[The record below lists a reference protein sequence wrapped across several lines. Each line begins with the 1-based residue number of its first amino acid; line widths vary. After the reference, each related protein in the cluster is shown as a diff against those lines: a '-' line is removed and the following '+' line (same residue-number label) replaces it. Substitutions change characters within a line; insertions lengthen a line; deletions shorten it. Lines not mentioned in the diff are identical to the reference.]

1 MHQIRFAFNEELDKF
16 CVSLLKIG
24 SMIKS
29 MTGYGKSV
37 VDITGRRLTVEIKT
51 LNSKQLDL
59 NLKIPGYF
67 REKEWEVR
75 ALLTQ
80 QLERG
85 KIDFY
90 IGTEVTGEM
99 LSYSINHALAKRYC
113 DELKSLSGELKE
125 KSPADL
131 LSLVLH
137 MPDVMQTSRDEIDD
151 VDWSIISGAIAATIG
166 QVNEFRI
173 NEGKV
178 LEDDML
184 KRVHTILDLL
194 DAILPYEKSR
204 ISELKERLLRDFAK
218 FSGDFNGMA
227 PDQNRF
233 EQEIIYYLEK
243 LDITEEKVR
252 LLKHCQYFLE
262 TLQDPG
268 AQGKKLGFVT
278 QEMGREI
285 NTIGSKANHAEIQK
299 IVVQMKD
306 ELEKI
311 KEQLGNI
318 L

>member
-1 MHQIRFAFNEELDKF
+1 
-16 CVSLLKIG
+16 
-24 SMIKS
+24 MIKS
-29 MTGYGKSV
+29 MTGYGKTSA
-37 VDITGRRLTVEIKT
+37 DITGRRLTVEIKT

-80 QLERG
+80 RLERG

-99 LSYSINHALAKRYC
+99 LSYSINHDLAKKYHK
-113 DELKSLSGELKE
+113 ELKALSKELHE
-125 KSPADL
+125 KLPADM
-131 LSLVLH
+131 LSMVVR
-137 MPDVMQTSRDEIDD
+137 MPDVMQTSRDEM
-151 VDWSIISGAIAATIG
+151 VEGDWEVISGAIVEAIG
-166 QVNEFRI
+166 QADDFRI

-184 KRVHTILDLL
+184 KHVHSILQLL
-194 DAILPYEKSR
+194 DSILPFEKNR
-204 ISELKERLLRDFAK
+204 ISELRERLLRDFAK
-218 FSGDFNGMA
+218 FSGDYNGSA

-262 TLQDPG
+262 TLQDQG
-268 AQGKKLGFVT
+268 SQGKKLGFVT

-285 NTIGSKANHAEIQK
+285 NTIGSKASDAEIQK
-299 IVVQMKD
+299 LVVQMKD

>member
-1 MHQIRFAFNEELDKF
+1 
-16 CVSLLKIG
+16 
-24 SMIKS
+24 MIKS

-51 LNSKQLDL
+51 LNSKQFDL

-75 ALLTQ
+75 ALLSQ
-80 QLERG
+80 RFERG

-99 LSYSINHALAKRYC
+99 LNYSINHSLAKKYHE
-113 DELKSLSGELKE
+113 ELKALSAEIHE
-125 KSPADL
+125 KCPADM
-131 LSLVLH
+131 LSLVIK
-137 MPDVMQTSRDEIDD
+137 MPDVMQTSRDEMNEE
-151 VDWSIISGAIAATIG
+151 DWTFISGAIVEAVG
-166 QVNEFRI
+166 QVDDFRV

-184 KRVHTILDLL
+184 KRVHSILQLL
-194 DAILPYEKSR
+194 DSILPFEKNRIYELR
-204 ISELKERLLRDFAK
+204 ERLLRDFAK
-218 FSGDFNGMA
+218 FSGDFNGSA

-262 TLQDPG
+262 TLQDLG
-268 AQGKKLGFVT
+268 SQGKKLGFVT

-285 NTIGSKANHAEIQK
+285 NTIGSKASDAEIQK

>member
-1 MHQIRFAFNEELDKF
+1 
-16 CVSLLKIG
+16 
-24 SMIKS
+24 MIKS
-29 MTGYGKSV
+29 MTGYGKAV
-37 VDITGRRLTVEIKT
+37 LDITGRKLTIEIKT

-75 ALLTQ
+75 AILTQ
-80 QLERG
+80 RFERG

-99 LSYSINHALAKRYC
+99 LSYSINHSLAKQYH
-113 DELKSLSGELKE
+113 DELKNLCHELHE
-125 KSPADL
+125 ENPADM
-131 LSLVLH
+131 LSLVIK
-137 MPDVMQTSRDEIDD
+137 MPDVMQTSRDELSEHDWISISAAIDD
-151 VDWSIISGAIAATIG
+151 AIAQADL
-166 QVNEFRI
+166 FRI
-173 NEGKV
+173 HEGKV
-178 LEDDML
+178 LEEDM
-184 KRVHTILDLL
+184 KNRVLSIRQLL
-194 DAILPYEKSR
+194 NAVEPYEKRR
-204 ISELKERLLRDFAK
+204 ITDLRERLLRDFSK
-218 FSGDFNGMA
+218 YTGDFNGSA

-233 EQEIIYYLEK
+233 EQELIYYLEK

-252 LLKHCQYFLE
+252 LEKHCRYFLE
-262 TLQDPG
+262 TLHEAG
-268 AQGKKLGFVT
+268 SQGKKLGFVT

-285 NTIGSKANHAEIQK
+285 NTIGSKANDAEIQK

>member
-1 MHQIRFAFNEELDKF
+1 
-16 CVSLLKIG
+16 
-24 SMIKS
+24 MIKS
-29 MTGYGKSV
+29 MTGYGKAV
-37 VDITGRRLTVEIKT
+37 LDITGRKLTIEIKT

-75 ALLTQ
+75 SLLTQ
-80 QLERG
+80 RFERG

-99 LSYSINHALAKRYC
+99 LSFSINHALAVKYHE
-113 DELKSLSGELKE
+113 ELKNLARALNEDGTTE
-125 KSPADL
+125 L
-131 LSLVLH
+131 LSTVLK
-137 MPDVMQTSRDEIDD
+137 MPDVMQTSRDELSEH
-151 VDWSIISGAIAATIG
+151 DWASIAVAIEDAISQTDLFRTSEGRVLEEDMTNRVNSIISLLNSIEPFE
-166 QVNEFRI
+166 NKRI
-173 NEGKV
+173 
-178 LEDDML
+178 
-184 KRVHTILDLL
+184 TDL
-194 DAILPYEKSR
+194 R
-204 ISELKERLLRDFAK
+204 ERMSRDFAK
-218 FSGDFNGMA
+218 YTGDLNGSA

-233 EQEIIYYLEK
+233 EQELIYYMEK

-252 LLKHCQYFLE
+252 LKKHCRYFLE
-262 TLQDPG
+262 TLEE
-268 AQGKKLGFVT
+268 ANSQGKKLGFVT

-285 NTIGSKANHAEIQK
+285 NTIGSKANDASIQM

>member
-1 MHQIRFAFNEELDKF
+1 
-16 CVSLLKIG
+16 
-24 SMIKS
+24 MIKS
-29 MTGYGKSV
+29 MTGYGKAV
-37 VDITGRRLTVEIKT
+37 LEITGRKLTIEIKT

-90 IGTEVTGEM
+90 VGTEVTGEM
-99 LSYSINHALAKRYC
+99 LNYSINRTLARQYHQELRTLA
-113 DELKSLSGELKE
+113 DELDEE
-125 KSPADL
+125 YPPDM
-131 LSLVLH
+131 LSLVVK
-137 MPDVMQTSRDEIDD
+137 MPDVMQTSRDEMNEH
-151 VDWSIISGAIAATIG
+151 DWISISGIIRDAVS
-166 QVNEFRI
+166 QVDEFRKG
-173 NEGKV
+173 EGKV
-178 LEDDML
+178 LEEDML
-184 KRVHTILDLL
+184 KRVQSILQLL
-194 DAILPYEKSR
+194 DSIDPYEKNR
-204 ISELKERLLRDFAK
+204 IKELRERLLRDFSK
-218 FSGDFNGMA
+218 YQGDFNGSA

-233 EQEIIYYLEK
+233 EQELIYYLEK

-252 LLKHCQYFLE
+252 LLKHCEYFLE
-262 TLQDPG
+262 TLHEAG
-268 AQGKKLGFVT
+268 SQGKKLGFVT

-285 NTIGSKANHAEIQK
+285 NTIGSKASDAEIQK

>member
-1 MHQIRFAFNEELDKF
+1 
-16 CVSLLKIG
+16 
-24 SMIKS
+24 MIKS
-29 MTGYGKSV
+29 MTGFGKAV
-37 VDITGRRLTVEIKT
+37 VDITGRRITIEIKT
-51 LNSKQLDL
+51 LNSKQFDL

-80 QLERG
+80 RLERG

-90 IGTEVTGEM
+90 IDTEVTGEM
-99 LSYSINHALAKRYC
+99 LSHSINHALAKKYY
-113 DELKSLSGELKE
+113 GELRTLSKEIKE
-125 KSPADL
+125 KRPADI
-131 LSLVLH
+131 LSLVVR
-137 MPDVMQTSRDEIDD
+137 MPDVMQTSRDEMGEM
-151 VDWSIISGAIAATIG
+151 DWDIISGAIIETIR
-166 QVNEFRI
+166 QVDDFRS
-173 NEGKV
+173 NEGRA

-184 KRVHTILDLL
+184 KRVHFILQLL
-194 DAILPYEKSR
+194 DSISPYEKNRSN
-204 ISELKERLLRDFAK
+204 ELRERLLRDFAK
-218 FSGDFNGMA
+218 FSGDFNGSA

-268 AQGKKLGFVT
+268 AQGKKLGFIV

-285 NTIGSKANHAEIQK
+285 NTIGSKASDAEIQK
-299 IVVQMKD
+299 LVVQMKD

>member
-1 MHQIRFAFNEELDKF
+1 
-16 CVSLLKIG
+16 
-24 SMIKS
+24 
-29 MTGYGKSV
+29 MTGYGKAV
-37 VDITGRRLTVEIKT
+37 LDITGRKLTIEIKT

-80 QLERG
+80 RFDRG
-85 KIDFY
+85 KIDFF

-99 LSYSINHALAKRYC
+99 LSYSINHSLAKRYHE
-113 DELKSLSGELKE
+113 ELKNLAHDLHEN
-125 KSPADL
+125 SPAEM
-131 LSLVLH
+131 LSMVLK
-137 MPDVMQTSRDEIDD
+137 MPDVMQTSRDELSEH
-151 VDWSIISGAIAATIG
+151 DWDSISFAMDEAMTQTDI
-166 QVNEFRI
+166 FRMK
-173 NEGKV
+173 EGKI
-178 LEDDML
+178 LETDMTN
-184 KRVHTILDLL
+184 RVHTILQLL
-194 DAILPYEKSR
+194 DAIEPFEKKR
-204 ISELKERLLRDFAK
+204 IIDLRERLLRDFSK
-218 FSGDFNGMA
+218 YSGDFNGSA

-233 EQEIIYYLEK
+233 EQELIYYLEK

-252 LLKHCQYFLE
+252 LMKHCQYFLE
-262 TLQDPG
+262 TLQEPVS
-268 AQGKKLGFVT
+268 QGKKLGFVT

-285 NTIGSKANHAEIQK
+285 NTIGSKASDAEMQK

>member
-1 MHQIRFAFNEELDKF
+1 
-16 CVSLLKIG
+16 
-24 SMIKS
+24 
-29 MTGYGKSV
+29 MTGYGKAV
-37 VDITGRRLTVEIKT
+37 LDITGRKLTVEIKT

-59 NLKIPGYF
+59 NMKIPGYF

-75 ALLTQ
+75 STLTQ
-80 QLERG
+80 RFERG
-85 KIDFY
+85 KIDFF

-99 LSYSINHALAKRYC
+99 LSYSINHSLAKKYHE
-113 DELKSLSGELKE
+113 ELKNLSNELHVD
-125 KSPADL
+125 SPAEL
-131 LSLVLH
+131 LSLVIK
-137 MPDVMQTSRDEIDD
+137 MPDVMQTSRDELNEH
-151 VDWSIISGAIAATIG
+151 DWDSISGAIDDAITQA
-166 QVNEFRI
+166 VLFRI

-178 LEDDML
+178 LEDDM
-184 KRVHTILDLL
+184 KNRVNSILQLL
-194 DAILPYEKSR
+194 DAVEPHEKRR
-204 ISELKERLLRDFAK
+204 ITELRERLLRDFAK
-218 FSGDFNGMA
+218 YTGDFNGSA

-233 EQEIIYYLEK
+233 EQELIYYLEK

-262 TLQDPG
+262 TLLEPVS
-268 AQGKKLGFVT
+268 QGKKLGFVT

-285 NTIGSKANHAEIQK
+285 NTIGSKASDAELQK

>member
-1 MHQIRFAFNEELDKF
+1 
-16 CVSLLKIG
+16 
-24 SMIKS
+24 MIKS
-29 MTGYGKSV
+29 MTGYGKAV
-37 VDITGRRLTVEIKT
+37 LDITGRKLTIEIKT

-67 REKEWEVR
+67 RDKEWEVR
-75 ALLTQ
+75 ARLTQ
-80 QLERG
+80 RFDRG

-99 LSYSINHALAKRYC
+99 LSYSINHALAKKYHE
-113 DELKSLSGELKE
+113 ELKTLAHELHEESSSEMLSMVLK
-125 KSPADL
+125 
-131 LSLVLH
+131 
-137 MPDVMQTSRDEIDD
+137 MPDVMQTSRDELSDH
-151 VDWSIISGAIAATIG
+151 DWESISLAIEDAVSQTDL
-166 QVNEFRI
+166 FRI

-178 LEDDML
+178 LEEDMTN
-184 KRVHTILDLL
+184 RVQNILQLL
-194 DAILPYEKSR
+194 DSIEPFEKR
-204 ISELKERLLRDFAK
+204 RMVDVRERLLRDFAK
-218 FSGDFNGMA
+218 YTGDFNGSA

-233 EQEIIYYLEK
+233 EQELIYYLEK

-252 LLKHCQYFLE
+252 LTKHCRYFLD
-262 TLQDPG
+262 TLKEPVS
-268 AQGKKLGFVT
+268 QGKKLGFVT

-285 NTIGSKANHAEIQK
+285 NTIGSKASDAEIQV

>member
-1 MHQIRFAFNEELDKF
+1 
-16 CVSLLKIG
+16 
-24 SMIKS
+24 MIKS
-29 MTGYGKSV
+29 MTGYGKTV
-37 VDITGRRLTVEIKT
+37 ADITGRKLTIEIKT

-75 ALLTQ
+75 SILTQ
-80 QLERG
+80 RLERG

-99 LSYSINHALAKRYC
+99 LSYSINHPLAKKYNE
-113 DELKSLSGELKE
+113 ELKLLAEELKE
-125 KSPADL
+125 YPADM
-131 LSLVLH
+131 LSLVIK
-137 MPDVMQTSRDEIDD
+137 MPDVMQTSRDEMDEHDWEFISAAIVTAIDQ
-151 VDWSIISGAIAATIG
+151 VD
-166 QVNEFRI
+166 EFRKT
-173 NEGKV
+173 EGRV

-184 KRVHTILDLL
+184 RRVHSILQLL
-194 DAILPYEKSR
+194 DTIEPFEKNR
-204 ISELKERLLRDFAK
+204 IQELRERLLRDFSK
-218 FSGDFNGMA
+218 YQGDFNGSA

-233 EQEIIYYLEK
+233 EQELIYYLEK

-262 TLQDPG
+262 TLHEAG
-268 AQGKKLGFVT
+268 SQGKKLGFVT

-285 NTIGSKANHAEIQK
+285 NTIGSKASDAEIQK